1 MTEVNGCEPR
11 PVKVLGKC
19 YCIHIFIVNSL
30 VLGPFTFSIGD
41 TREFNDYI
49 RGGVAIQVKKPKAIN
64 FVSHLVYYFILFYCA
79 LIYYRNQLKTH

>member
-11 PVKVLGKC
+11 PVKVLGKS
-19 YCIHIFIVNSL
+19 YCVHIFIVNSF

-41 TREFNDYI
+41 TRGFSDYI

-64 FVSHLVYYFILFYCA
+64 FVSHLVFYFIV
-79 LIYYRNQLKTH
+79 LIFTVEIN